1 MEIISTDQLAFLPM
15 NFIIN
20 YILLIHETLEWGEFT
35 HQPLVFLKLDFS
47 KAYDMVDL
55 NFLFS
60 AIEILGFREEFILMT
75 RMLFKGAFVCVK
87 INGAQMGSFKIECKI
102 RQRCLLAP
110 YIFLIVGEG
119 MNAIIKTK
127 VEAGTLRKILLL

>member
-1 MEIISTDQLAFLPM
+1 LLSIGYKLFTKVLQLRLLLVLMEIISFDQLAFLPM
-15 NFIIN
+15 KFIIN

-60 AIEILGFREEFILMT
+60 AIEILGFPEEFILMT
-75 RMLFKGAFVCVK
+75 RMFFKDAFVCIK
-87 INGAQMGSFKIECKI
+87 INGAQM
-102 RQRCLLAP
+102 
-110 YIFLIVGEG
+110 
-119 MNAIIKTK
+119 
-127 VEAGTLRKILLL
+127 